1 LPTLFENA
9 VAVRLRLDSDRETPY
24 ADRVHRDR
32 AIGAAL
38 TAKRPAAKV
47 RAWLGAL
54 PPDDGPAPQAPAL
67 AARLAH
73 GRSLVTLLMIALGA
87 AAGAPVAAAVLHYD
101 GEYPV
106 NVVTVLAVLVG
117 VQLLLVAATVLTMS
131 LSRLAP
137 RAVRSLFGRL
147 SVAGVVADLYRRHIE
162 PDSVLG
168 RTAASLFGR
177 DAGGAPAAAR
187 FSRWQWL
194 TWSQTAGVAFNVA
207 ALAVA
212 GALITFTDLAFGWST
227 TLGVG
232 ADDALRVAELLAA
245 PWRDVWPAAVPGT
258 ALIESSRYFR
268 LATGAP
274 ANVSPAALT
283 GWWPF
288 IVASIICYGLV
299 PRVVLLALSAWR
311 LRAATVGLLLDDPR
325 VTALL
330 DRMNA
335 PEVAMRAS
343 APAASPEGLAGERA
357 TPPFTAARSGIAP
370 AAGIVWSGA
379 LGADDARGYAASHL
393 GWTLAH
399 VADAGGDRPL
409 EADRAAI
416 ETVAA
421 ARPAVVFVFVRCWEP
436 PLLDFVDFLRELR
449 GRIGE
454 RTSLVVVPVA
464 PGTDAVD
471 SAASAPWSRA
481 LARLADPHLYL
492 EAGRGE
498 GSRRD

>member
-1 LPTLFENA
+1 MPTLFENA
-9 VAVRLRLDSDRETPY
+9 VAVRLRLDGDRETPY

-47 RAWLGAL
+47 RAWLDAL
-54 PPDDGPAPQAPAL
+54 PPDEGPAPQAPAV
-67 AARLAH
+67 ASRLAH
-73 GRSLVTLLMIALGA
+73 GRSLVTLLMIGLGA
-87 AAGAPVAAAVLHYD
+87 AAGAPVAAAALHYD

-117 VQLLLVAATVLTMS
+117 LQLLLIVATVLTMS
-131 LSRLAP
+131 LPHIAP
-137 RAVRSLFGRL
+137 RAVQSLFGRL
-147 SVAGVVADLYRRHIE
+147 SVAGIVADLYRRHIE

-177 DAGGAPAAAR
+177 DAGGATAAAR

-227 TLGVG
+227 TLDVG
-232 ADDALRVAELLAA
+232 ADDALRVVELLAA
-245 PWRDVWPAAVPGT
+245 PWHGVWPAAVPGL

-268 LATGAP
+268 LAAGAP
-274 ANVSPAALT
+274 GHVSPAALT

-288 IVASIICYGLV
+288 LVASILCYGLL
-299 PRVVLLALSAWR
+299 PRVALLTLSAWR

-335 PEVAMRAS
+335 PEVAVRAP
-343 APAASPEGLAGERA
+343 PADDSPAGTGGARA
-357 TPPFTAARSGIAP
+357 TPTFGGAPSGALP
-370 AAGIVWSGA
+370 AAGIVWSGV
-379 LGADDARGYAASHL
+379 LDAEHAREYAASRL
-393 GWTLAH
+393 GWTLAD
-399 VADAGGDRPL
+399 VAEAGGDRPL

-416 ETVAA
+416 DTVAA
-421 ARPAVVFVFVRCWEP
+421 ARPAAVFVFVRGWEP
-436 PLLDFVDFLRELR
+436 PLLDFLDFARELR
-449 GRIGE
+449 GRVGE
-454 RTSLVVVPVA
+454 QTSLVVVPVA
-464 PGTDAVD
+464 AGGGTVEP
-471 SAASAPWSRA
+471 AASAPWSRA
-481 LARLADPHLYL
+481 LARLADPRLYL
-492 EAGRGE
+492 ETGRTESSG
-498 GSRRD
+498 RD